1 MYETRLSLSE
11 YSTLPEHVQSMFP
24 DRRISVGYFLTENST
39 KTEKGLDYGFI
50 SQVLY
55 LAPSDLSGIDL
66 CSGSSPQCVLAC
78 LNTSGQLGLDSGT
91 RATMARTLFFRFRP
105 LIFWS
110 GILEEALRCSRK
122 ASKKGMKHS
131 LRLNGTSDVPFE
143 ARKNGK
149 PLQALMQA
157 LPETYFYDY
166 TKIAGRCLT
175 QYRER
180 HGLSRYH
187 LTFSFSGENWR
198 ACEIAL
204 SHGVNCAVCFDIK
217 RGEPLPETYRGFKV
231 IDGDI
236 HDLRFLDEI
245 GVIVGLRYK
254 LPKKRDA
261 RNTQGKGTYSASEA
275 GSFVVRL

>member
-1 MYETRLSLSE
+1 MYETKLSLSE
-11 YSTLPEHVQSMFP
+11 WLSLPEHVQSMFP

-39 KTEKGLDYGFI
+39 KIEKGLDYGYI

-66 CSGSSPQCVLAC
+66 CSSASVGCRLAC
-78 LNTSGQLGLDSGT
+78 LNSSGQLGLENGI

-105 LIFWS
+105 LVFWS
-110 GILEEALRCSRK
+110 GILEESLRCSRK
-122 ASKKGMKHS
+122 AKKRGMGHS
-131 LRLNGTSDVPFE
+131 IRLNGTSDVPFE

-149 PLQALMQA
+149 PLQALMEA
-157 LPETYFYDY
+157 LPDTHFYDY

-180 HGLSRYH
+180 HGLERYH
-187 LTFSFSGENWR
+187 LTFSFSGENWK
-198 ACEIAL
+198 ACKIAL
-204 SHGVNCAVCFDIK
+204 SHGVNCAVCFDVK
-217 RGEPLPETYRGFKV
+217 RGEELPETYRGFKV

-236 HDLRFLDEI
+236 HDLRFLDES

-261 RNTQGKGTYSASEA
+261 KNTQGKGTYSAEEA
-275 GSFVVRL
+275 GSFVVSL